1 MATQTVGTMEVSL
14 DSFPPDEVKALG
26 ECYMALPKRYSSKP
40 PGRFL
45 RGKHGITHFHL
56 QEPPSGGQRSRI
68 AVLSHGIGTSM
79 EVFEGPIVKELL
91 QAGFRVLGYDFLA
104 HGWSRADNKW
114 LHYGKDVFLDQINE
128 LLDHVLAPGEAVD
141 LWVGHS
147 TGGIVGVLVAMS
159 NKAHPIRDLALISP
173 AFWANKPLIARI
185 ADKIP
190 NFMHGLVSSIGPLK
204 KLPQDAYLE
213 NNDIAFGVDH
223 TGYLFPD
230 EHSKSK
236 QTIERLFTFHPQ
248 SIGGIMGVATYF
260 LREDLI
266 TQFRETFKALAQ
278 SKEQMAPRVCLLWG
292 KYDVVVPFERA
303 SEVMEWASSSNR
315 FSLVELNAGHEA
327 PAEIPTTVAQEIVK
341 FSSAP
346 ARM

>member
-1 MATQTVGTMEVSL
+1 MG
-14 DSFPPDEVKALG
+14 
-26 ECYMALPKRYSSKP
+26 
-40 PGRFL
+40 
-45 RGKHGITHFHL
+45 
-56 QEPPSGGQRSRI
+56 
-68 AVLSHGIGTSM
+68 
-79 EVFEGPIVKELL
+79 
-91 QAGFRVLGYDFLA
+91 
-104 HGWSRADNKW
+104 
-114 LHYGKDVFLDQINE
+114 
-128 LLDHVLAPGEAVD
+128 DHVLAPGEPVD

-173 AFWANKPLIARI
+173 SFWANKPLIARL

-190 NFMHGLVSSIGPLK
+190 NFMHGLLSSVGPLK

-236 QTIERLFTFHPQ
+236 QKIERLFAFHPQ
-248 SIGGIMGVATYF
+248 SIGGIMGVVTYF

-266 TQFRETFKALAQ
+266 TQFRATFKELAQ
-278 SKEQMAPRVCLLWG
+278 SKEQM
-292 KYDVVVPFERA
+292 VVVPFERA
-303 SEVMEWASSSNR
+303 SEVMDWASSSNR
-315 FSLVELNAGHEA
+315 FSLVELNAGHES
-327 PAEIPTTVAQEIVK
+327 PVEIPTTIAQEIVK

-346 ARM
+346 A

>member
-1 MATQTVGTMEVSL
+1 MPTQEVSL
-14 DSFPPDEVKALG
+14 DSLPADEVKALG
-26 ECYMALPKRYSSKP
+26 ECYKALPKRYSSKP

-45 RGKHGITHFHL
+45 RGKHGVTHFHL
-56 QEPPSGGQRSRI
+56 QEPKSSGGQKPRI

-114 LHYGKDVFLDQINE
+114 LHYEKDVFLDQINE
-128 LLDHVLAPGEAVD
+128 LLDHVLAPGEPVD

-147 TGGIVGVLVAMS
+147 TGGILGVLVAMS

-173 AFWANKPLIARI
+173 AFWANKPAIARL

-190 NFMHGLVSSIGPLK
+190 NFMHGLVSSVGPLK

-213 NNDIAFGVDH
+213 NNDEAFGKDH
-223 TGYLFPD
+223 TGYLYPA
-230 EHSKSK
+230 EHLKSK
-236 QTIERLFTFHPQ
+236 QQIERIFAIHPQ
-248 SIGGIMGVATYF
+248 SIGGIMGVASYF

-266 TQFRETFKALAQ
+266 TQWRVTFKELAQ
-278 SKEQMAPRVCLLWG
+278 SKEQAAPRVCLLWG
-292 KYDVVVPFERA
+292 KYDVVVPFEHA
-303 SEVMEWASSSNR
+303 SEVMGWASSSNR
-315 FSLVELNAGHEA
+315 FSLVELTAGHEA
-327 PAEIPTTVAQEIVK
+327 PAEVPTILAQEILK
-341 FSSAP
+341 FASVP